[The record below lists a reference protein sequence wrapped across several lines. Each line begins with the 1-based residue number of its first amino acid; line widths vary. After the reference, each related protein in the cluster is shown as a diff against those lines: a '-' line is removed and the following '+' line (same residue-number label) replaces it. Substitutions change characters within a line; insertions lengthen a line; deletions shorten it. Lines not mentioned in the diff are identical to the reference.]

1 MDRRKYVRIAVAQN
15 VWNMAQISDNKNC
28 QSNAVSQN
36 KKTKQIFKE
45 KKKKEP

>member
-15 VWNMAQISDNKNC
+15 VLNVAQISDNINC
-28 QSNAVSQN
+28 QSNVFSEH

-45 KKKKEP
+45 NKKK